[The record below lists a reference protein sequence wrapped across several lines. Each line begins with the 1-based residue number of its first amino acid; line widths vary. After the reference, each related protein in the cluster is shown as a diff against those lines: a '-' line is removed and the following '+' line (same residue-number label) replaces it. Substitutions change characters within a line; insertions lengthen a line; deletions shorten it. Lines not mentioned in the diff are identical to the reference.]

1 MRPRRAPRQRCHL
14 LAACRSR
21 LNRWIRAAIWRVT
34 CLTDASPGS
43 LVSHGTVGLRAC
55 RPRRMERDLRQ
66 SCREAGEDDP
76 GPCRCSSSRSPPRP
90 GVHAAN
96 RSGWMAV
103 VCLANGDAVHTQAQR
118 GYPAHEYPPAIV
130 RAVVAFRA
138 AWRSGLPHPAV
149 HVAPGRQALVRRDV
163 GVRRRRADP
172 RRRRPALLVLP
183 VRARVDRALR
193 LRGNASLGGKAG
205 LYEYR

>member
-1 MRPRRAPRQRCHL
+1 MNIL
-14 LAACRSR
+14 LQLSEPWWHFA
-21 LNRWIRAAIWRVT
+21 
-34 CLTDASPGS
+34 
-43 LVSHGTVGLRAC
+43 LR
-55 RPRRMERDLRQ
+55 
-66 SCREAGEDDP
+66 G
-76 GPCRCSSSRSPPRP
+76 G
-90 GVHAAN
+90 
-96 RSGWMAV
+96 
-103 VCLANGDAVHTQAQR
+103 
-118 GYPAHEYPPAIV
+118 
-130 RAVVAFRA
+130 
-138 AWRSGLPHPAV
+138 GLPHPAV